1 MRCAK
6 QFYTWHTHFTCWCAI
21 PLCWKSLSCAKYVT
35 YKLYPQLV
43 TMRDYNR
50 RQVCT
55 TVYSKRRR
63 SFIASISRMI
73 KNKNLG
79 SNKESVRNVK
89 TAKNLGILSGL
100 GKTKPVFSSSTERQ
114 LLNTGD
120 VLLLVVL
127 PHAPACWVCPVS
139 KLSCQ
144 YTDRLKKCLEC
155 IQCCRSRTFSVFYK
169 VAVNGVTK
177 SKRLI
182 WRKNN
187 ILTSHCLAWHKHRW
201 ANLFFKTC
209 LFATT
214 QAGIHFSE
222 LIRCIFCKMHS
233 QLFLQPIISI
243 HSLSIM

>member
-1 MRCAK
+1 
-6 QFYTWHTHFTCWCAI
+6 
-21 PLCWKSLSCAKYVT
+21 
-35 YKLYPQLV
+35 
-43 TMRDYNR
+43 MRDYNR

-73 KNKNLG
+73 QNKNLG

-100 GKTKPVFSSSTERQ
+100 GKTKPGFSSSTERQ

-144 YTDRLKKCLEC
+144 YTDRLK
-155 IQCCRSRTFSVFYK
+155 SVFNAAEAGLSLYF
-169 VAVNGVTK
+169 T
-177 SKRLI
+177 
-182 WRKNN
+182 
-187 ILTSHCLAWHKHRW
+187 RW
-201 ANLFFKTC
+201 
-209 LFATT
+209 
-214 QAGIHFSE
+214 QS
-222 LIRCIFCKMHS
+222 MV
-233 QLFLQPIISI
+233 
-243 HSLSIM
+243 